1 MNTHTH
7 QKTPRATRT
16 SNHECGTV
24 TTIYKIY
31 KTCWS
36 CLHSKLLRSAATQ
49 AAAECPSPLL
59 LRVSDPL
66 REARKL
72 LLLLDEAQLMGHWV
86 IETGFASPRVCDAQ
100 DSFQPYDK
108 HSGSS
113 QFTSLIPWR
122 ILHAVAKRR
131 KRTGQADNLL
141 EYKQFCRFVISC
153 VIWGAPKL
161 NWVARLVQQT
171 SECEGL
177 VQQSRTLKRVSLFS
191 YVTV

>member
-113 QFTSLIPWR
+113 QFTSLNSLEDSTCSSKEAKKNWASWQPVR
-122 ILHAVAKRR
+122 VQAILQVCDIMCDLRCS
-131 KRTGQADNLL
+131 QAQLGGETCATDFWVRGTCATVSN
-141 EYKQFCRFVISC
+141 
-153 VIWGAPKL
+153 PK
-161 NWVARLVQQT
+161 T
-171 SECEGL
+171 C
-177 VQQSRTLKRVSLFS
+177 
-191 YVTV
+191 VTV